1 MLASCWN
8 IVHDRSPSTNDIIS
22 DSSRFVVHPS
32 ILSVSSPRAA
42 PPSRYIISPDQISC
56 CCWKH
61 VSNSFYLLSR
71 KLQKH
76 LIAPFLFCFFFF
88 KGIPLINSVLM
99 MHYQK
104 DYKKIYFLE
113 NLERIDH
120 IESLFLTPG
129 NLIRA

>member
-1 MLASCWN
+1 
-8 IVHDRSPSTNDIIS
+8 
-22 DSSRFVVHPS
+22 
-32 ILSVSSPRAA
+32 
-42 PPSRYIISPDQISC
+42 
-56 CCWKH
+56 
-61 VSNSFYLLSR
+61 
-71 KLQKH
+71 
-76 LIAPFLFCFFFF
+76 
-88 KGIPLINSVLM
+88 M